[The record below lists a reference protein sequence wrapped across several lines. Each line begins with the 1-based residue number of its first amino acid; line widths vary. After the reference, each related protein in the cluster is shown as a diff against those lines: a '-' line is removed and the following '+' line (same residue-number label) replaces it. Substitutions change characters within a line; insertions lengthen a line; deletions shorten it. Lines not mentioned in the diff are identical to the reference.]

1 MAKGILFSPQKT
13 LNVKGK
19 IMNLSTPLV
28 MGIINITSDSFYDGN
43 KFKTT
48 WDVVKHAQK
57 LLEQGA
63 HILDIGAASTR
74 PGARLVTPAEETEKL
89 RPVIHAIIRRFPET
103 ILSVDTYNSQTAN
116 MAIGEGASI
125 INDVSAGQF
134 DPAMFHTVASLKA
147 PYVLMHMQGT
157 PENMQQNPTYQDIAK
172 EIATFF
178 AKKIQELNR
187 LGVHDVILDPG
198 FGFGKTLEDN
208 YRLLSQLDFFRIFD
222 LPIMAGLS
230 RKSMVYKIL
239 GTGPQEALN
248 GTTSANTI
256 ALLKGASILR
266 VHDVLEAVEA
276 IKIAE
281 MYKSQ
286 SQT

>member
-1 MAKGILFSPQKT
+1 
-13 LNVKGK
+13 
-19 IMNLSTPLV
+19 MNLSTPLV
-28 MGIINITSDSFYDGN
+28 MGIINITTDSFYDGN

-48 WDVVKHAQK
+48 WDVVKHAEK

-74 PGARLVTPAEETEKL
+74 PGAQLIAPAEETEEL
-89 RPVIHAIIRRFPET
+89 RPVIHAIIRRFPAT
-103 ILSVDTYNSQTAN
+103 ILSVDTYNSQTAA
-116 MAIGEGASI
+116 MAIGEGACMV
-125 INDVSAGQF
+125 NDVSAGQI
-134 DPAMFHTVASLKA
+134 DPAMFQTVASLKV

-157 PENMQQNPTYQDIAK
+157 PANMQQNPTYQDITK
-172 EIATFF
+172 EIASFF
-178 AKKIQELNR
+178 SKKILVLNQ

-208 YRLLSQLDFFRIFD
+208 YRLLNELDYFRIFN

-230 RKSMVYKIL
+230 RKSMIYKVL
-239 GTGPQEALN
+239 GTGPEEALN
-248 GTTSANTI
+248 GTLSANTL

-266 VHDVLEAVEA
+266 VHDVREAVEA
-276 IKIAE
+276 VKIVE

-286 SQT
+286 SPN

>member
-1 MAKGILFSPQKT
+1 MAKESLFSPQKT
-13 LNVKGK
+13 LNLKGK

-28 MGIINITSDSFYDGN
+28 MGIINITTDSFYDGN

-48 WDVVKHAQK
+48 WDVVKHAEK

-74 PGARLVTPAEETEKL
+74 PGARLAAPADEAEKL

-103 ILSVDTYNSQTAN
+103 VLSVDTYNSQTAT
-116 MAIGEGASI
+116 MAIGEGACMV
-125 INDVSAGQF
+125 NDVSAGQI
-134 DPAMFHTVASLKA
+134 DPAMFQTVASLKV

-172 EIATFF
+172 EIASFF
-178 AKKIQELNR
+178 SKKIHVLNQ

-208 YRLLSQLDFFRIFD
+208 FRLLNELDYFRIFN
-222 LPIMAGLS
+222 LPVMAGLS
-230 RKSMVYKIL
+230 RKSMIYKVL
-239 GTGPQEALN
+239 GTGPEEALN
-248 GTTSANTI
+248 GTLSANTI

-266 VHDVLEAVEA
+266 VHDVREAVEA
-276 IKIAE
+276 VKIVE

-286 SQT
+286 SQN

>member
-1 MAKGILFSPQKT
+1 MAKESLFSPQKT
-13 LNVKGK
+13 LNLKGK

-28 MGIINITSDSFYDGN
+28 MGIINITTDSFYDGN

-48 WDVVKHAQK
+48 WDVVKHAEK

-74 PGARLVTPAEETEKL
+74 PGARLAAPADEAEKL

-103 ILSVDTYNSQTAN
+103 VLSVDTYNSQTAT
-116 MAIGEGASI
+116 MAIGEGACMV
-125 INDVSAGQF
+125 NDVSAGQI
-134 DPAMFHTVASLKA
+134 DPAMFQTVASLKV
-147 PYVLMHMQGT
+147 PYVLMHMQGA

-172 EIATFF
+172 EIASFF
-178 AKKIQELNR
+178 SKKIHVLNQ

-208 YRLLSQLDFFRIFD
+208 FRLLNELDYFRIFN
-222 LPIMAGLS
+222 LPVMAGLS
-230 RKSMVYKIL
+230 RKSMIYKVL
-239 GTGPQEALN
+239 GTGPEEALN
-248 GTTSANTI
+248 GTLSANTI

-266 VHDVLEAVEA
+266 VHDVREAVEA
-276 IKIAE
+276 VKIVE

-286 SQT
+286 SQN